1 MPRTERAALH
11 REWWITVPIKLG
23 KSVGQLVF
31 FIAAVVVGIAAG
43 LALECVDAV
52 ALAFGTWFHWR
63 R

>member
-1 MPRTERAALH
+1 M
-11 REWWITVPIKLG
+11 PIKLG

-52 ALAFGTWFHWR
+52 ALAFGTWFHR
-63 R
+63 RR